1 MGSATREALASS
13 KKALAALPT
22 GALTLSTGEDLFA
35 AGRIIG
41 ESAQFRSLL
50 GDPSTEPA
58 AKKALINAVF
68 SAGLGADALSLL
80 TAITT
85 AHWSTPDEL
94 LAGIEEIALRVVAA
108 TVPAGTSIESEL
120 FAFGEAVA
128 SDAGLELAIGSTLGS
143 PAAKVSLIDA
153 LLEGKASE
161 QTVVIVR
168 HLVQQ
173 PRGRRIAEL
182 LGRAAD
188 IVADAANQSIAT
200 VTSATPIA
208 PEQLARLTTA
218 LGRSY
223 GRELKINQIVDP
235 TILGGLRVEI
245 AGDVIDGS
253 IEARLNDLRL
263 RLAG

>member
-13 KKALAALPT
+13 KKALAALPV

-41 ESAQFRSLL
+41 ESAQFRGLL

-58 AKKALINAVF
+58 EKKALVDAVF
-68 SAGLGADALSLL
+68 SNRLGAEALSLL
-80 TAITT
+80 TSITT

-94 LAGIEEIALRVVAA
+94 LAGIEEIALRVVASTA
-108 TVPAGTSIESEL
+108 PAGTSIESEL
-120 FAFGEAVA
+120 FSFGEAVG

-143 PAAKVSLIDA
+143 PSAKVSLVNA

-161 QTVVIVR
+161 QTIVIVR

-182 LGRAAD
+182 LSNAAN
-188 IVADAANQSIAT
+188 IVADASNQSIAT
-200 VTSATPIA
+200 VTSAAPIA
-208 PEQLARLTTA
+208 PEQLDRLTAA
-218 LGRSY
+218 LGRAY

-235 TILGGLRVEI
+235 SVLGGLRVVI
-245 AGDVIDGS
+245 GDDVIDGS
-253 IEARLNDLRL
+253 IEARLNDLRQK
-263 RLAG
+263 LAG

>member
-13 KKALAALPT
+13 KLALEALPES
-22 GALTLSTGEDLFA
+22 ALTLSTGEDLFA

-41 ESAQFRSLL
+41 ESAQFRGLL
-50 GDPSTEPA
+50 GDPSTEPSE
-58 AKKALINAVF
+58 KRALISAVF
-68 SAGLGADALSLL
+68 ANRLGADALSLL

-94 LAGIEEIALRVVAA
+94 LAGIEEIALRVIA
-108 TVPAGTSIESEL
+108 TTAPADVSIEAEL
-120 FAFGEAVA
+120 FSFGAAVS
-128 SDAGLELAIGSTLGS
+128 SDAGLELAIGSSLGT
-143 PAAKVSLIDA
+143 PQAKVSLINA

-161 QTVVIVR
+161 QTAVIVR

-182 LGRAAD
+182 LGNAAN
-188 IVADAANQSIAT
+188 IVADASNQSIAF
-200 VTSATPIA
+200 VTSASPIA
-208 PEQLARLTTA
+208 PAQLDRLRSA

-235 TILGGLRVEI
+235 SVLGGLRVQI
-245 AGDVIDGS
+245 GDDVIDGS
-253 IEARLNDLRL
+253 IEARLNDLRQK
-263 RLAG
+263 LAG